1 MAADSDQEKTLPA
14 TPKRLEQAREE
25 GQVARSRELGACAVI
40 AASAALLWGGGSY
53 AMDFCMRLMQ
63 SGLSIDRA
71 SAFSTGAPGERLL
84 NMSMESTFAALPM
97 LMLLAVTAIFSGV
110 VLSGWLFSAKA
121 VTPDFTRLDPLKGLG
136 RIFSI
141 EGLSELG
148 KAIAKAVL
156 VGSIGGLY
164 LWTHRAELMQLIA
177 LDPDQSLAAT
187 GGMVQGSLAVLAG
200 AVALIA
206 MIDVPLVL
214 WRYHKGLRM
223 SLEEVKRE
231 MRESDGDPHLKAHIR
246 SQQREAA
253 RRRMMAE
260 VPKADVVV
268 TNPTHFAVALAYQDG
283 KSGAPRVVA
292 KGRGEVALRIR
303 ALAQEHKVALLEAP
317 PLARALYVSTELGEE
332 IPANLYN
339 AVARVL
345 AYVYQLR
352 HYAVHGGMQPQEPA
366 ELEVPEGMDPGP
378 QDDDAQYEHEVMH

>member
-40 AASAALLWGGGSY
+40 AAGAALLWGGGTY
-53 AMDFCMRLMQ
+53 AMEFCKRLMQ
-63 SGLSIDRA
+63 TGLSIDRA
-71 SAFSTGAPGERLL
+71 SVFASTAPGERLL
-84 NMSMESTFAALPM
+84 SMSLESTMASLPM
-97 LMLLAVTAIFSGV
+97 LMFLAVAAIFSGV
-110 VLSGWLFSAKA
+110 ALSGWLFSAKA
-121 VTPDFTRLDPLKGLG
+121 VSPDFARLDPLKGLG
-136 RIFSI
+136 RIFSV
-141 EGLSELG
+141 EGAAELG
-148 KAIAKAVL
+148 KAVAKALL

-164 LWTHRAELMQLIA
+164 LWTHRTELMHLGMLA
-177 LDPDQSLAAT
+177 PEHSLAAT
-187 GGMVQGSLAVLAG
+187 GGMIQGSLAVLAG

-231 MRESDGDPHLKAHIR
+231 MRESDGDPYLKAHIR
-246 SQQREAA
+246 SMQREAA
-253 RRRMMAE
+253 RRRMMSE

-268 TNPTHFAVALAYQDG
+268 TNPTHFAVALSYQDG
-283 KSGAPRVVA
+283 KFGAPRVVA

-303 ALAQEHKVALLEAP
+303 ALAEEHKVALLEAA
-317 PLARALYVSTELGEE
+317 PLARALYVSTELGDE

-352 HYAVHGGMQPQEPA
+352 HYAVYGGAQPQQPD
-366 ELEVPEGMDPGP
+366 ELEIPQGMDPGP
-378 QDDDAQYEHEVMH
+378 QAEEENQDEVLH

>member
-1 MAADSDQEKTLPA
+1 MASDSDQEKTLPA
-14 TPKRLEQAREE
+14 TQRRLDQAREE

-40 AASAALLWGGGSY
+40 AAGAALVWGGGAF

-63 SGLSIDRA
+63 TGLSIDRA
-71 SAFSTGAPGERLL
+71 SVFAPSALGERLL
-84 NMSMESTFAALPM
+84 GMSLQSTFAALPM
-97 LMLLAVTAIFSGV
+97 LLFLAVAAVFSGV

-121 VTPDFTRLDPLKGLG
+121 VSPDFTRLDPLKGLG

-164 LWTHRAELMQLIA
+164 LWTHRAELMHLIA
-177 LDPDQSLAAT
+177 LAPEQSLAAT
-187 GGMVQGSLAVLAG
+187 GGMVQGALAALAG
-200 AVALIA
+200 ALALIA

-283 KSGAPRVVA
+283 KFGAPRVVA

-303 ALAQEHKVALLEAP
+303 ALAAEHKVALLEAP
-317 PLARALYVSTELGEE
+317 PLARALYVSTDLGDE

-352 HYAVHGGMQPQEPA
+352 HYSSYGGLAPQEPG

-378 QDDDAQYEHEVMH
+378 QSDDENDEEVLH